1 MAQVSIVTA
10 ARRAAAAA
18 EEHGP
23 AAVDVLNPGAREFLP
38 WWRLGSSVRE
48 ELSLDA
54 PEEFPA
60 SKALSVDAPEF
71 PASPAAGT
79 KALSVDAPEFPA
91 RPAAGTKALSVD
103 APEFPASPAAGTK
116 ALSVDAPEFPARP
129 AAGTKAL
136 SVDAPEFLPSPMR
149 KSLSVDAPQF
159 VMTMADIGPAA
170 AAIDATG
177 GSNTA
182 PQQAGVVFRTGTV
195 STPAPADK

>member
-103 APEFPASPAAGTK
+103 APEF
-116 ALSVDAPEFPARP
+116 
-129 AAGTKAL
+129 
-136 SVDAPEFLPSPMR
+136 LPSPMR